1 MGARRGVRRTG
12 SISPIWFIMTIRG
25 PERFLNNHEKSRTG
39 IFSLD
44 APPRHL
50 YVHPMNEKIDR
61 EIRYRLLKLLSEN
74 PKMTQ
79 RDLSAEMGISLG
91 KINFCLSELT
101 RKGLIKINRFK
112 GAKKKT
118 NYLYKLT
125 PYGLEEKARV
135 TVSFLRQKQREY
147 EEIKRQIEELEKEAE
162 TAHTLKTEKPTI

>member
-1 MGARRGVRRTG
+1 MK
-12 SISPIWFIMTIRG
+12 
-25 PERFLNNHEKSRTG
+25 KSRAG
-39 IFSLD
+39 IFPLD

-50 YVHPMNEKIDR
+50 YVHPVNKKIDR
-61 EIRYRLLKLLSEN
+61 EIRYRLLKLLSDN

-125 PYGLEEKARV
+125 PYGLEEKARI
-135 TVSFLRQKQREY
+135 TLSFLRQKQNEY
-147 EEIKRQIEELEKEAE
+147 EAIKRQIEELEKEAGRIDGRE
-162 TAHTLKTEKPTI
+162 TEDGIS

>member
-1 MGARRGVRRTG
+1 LQKHAGLFPLDT
-12 SISPIWFIMTIRG
+12 SPR
-25 PERFLNNHEKSRTG
+25 L
-39 IFSLD
+39 
-44 APPRHL
+44 L
-50 YVHPMNEKIDR
+50 YVHRVNEKIDR

-91 KINFCLSELT
+91 KVNYCLSELT

-162 TAHTLKTEKPTI
+162 TVQTLKTENPTI

>member
-1 MGARRGVRRTG
+1 
-12 SISPIWFIMTIRG
+12 
-25 PERFLNNHEKSRTG
+25 
-39 IFSLD
+39 
-44 APPRHL
+44 
-50 YVHPMNEKIDR
+50 
-61 EIRYRLLKLLSEN
+61 
-74 PKMTQ
+74 MTQ

-112 GAKKKT
+112 GSKNKT

-147 EEIKRQIEELEKEAE
+147 EAIKRQIEELEKEAE
-162 TAHTLKTEKPTI
+162 KV